1 MKKIIGIFSLLLITG
16 IMLFNV
22 NLSSDSKTDADV
34 NLVSLIAANAANSES
49 GQNGCFYTSYWLDV
63 CAHPPY
69 VPKYLC
75 EESYMFLCN
84 Q

>member
-1 MKKIIGIFSLLLITG
+1 MKKFIRIFSLLLISG

-22 NLSSDSKTDADV
+22 TISNFKMHAD
-34 NLVSLIAANAANSES
+34 LDLAGLIATNVANAED
-49 GQNGCFYTSYWLDV
+49 GMQGCFYTSYWLDV

>member
-1 MKKIIGIFSLLLITG
+1 MKKIIGIFSILLIAGT
-16 IMLFNV
+16 MLFNV
-22 NLSSDSKTDADV
+22 TLSSRSNTDVDLA
-34 NLVSLIAANAANSES
+34 SLIATNVANAED